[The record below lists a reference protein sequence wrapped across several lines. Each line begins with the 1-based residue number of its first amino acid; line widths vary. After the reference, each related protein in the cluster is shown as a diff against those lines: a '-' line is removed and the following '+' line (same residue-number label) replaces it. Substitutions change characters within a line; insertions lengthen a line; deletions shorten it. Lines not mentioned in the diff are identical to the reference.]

1 MDGITVFRPDTWV
14 KIASGLWLW
23 VWPPKMPPPKGE
35 RTVIGAMSGSE
46 GIVAIL
52 NEEAARRGK
61 EAHYTTM
68 SRVVKE
74 IYDKVQ
80 DAYNGQW
87 DEKTGHFLGYRTS
100 FFTPEEIWAMAIGSE
115 NPK

>member
-1 MDGITVFRPDTWV
+1 
-14 KIASGLWLW
+14 
-23 VWPPKMPPPKGE
+23 
-35 RTVIGAMSGSE
+35 
-46 GIVAIL
+46 
-52 NEEAARRGK
+52 
-61 EAHYTTM
+61 M

-87 DEKTGHFLGYRTS
+87 DEKTQHFLGYRTS

-115 NPK
+115 NAK